1 MLYRTMPKIKE
12 KLSVLGFGCMRLPA
26 NKDFSIDK
34 PRAIEQIRYAA
45 DQGINYFDTAWP
57 YHGGASEL
65 LLGQALE
72 GGYRDRVNIATKLPS
87 WMIKDRADM
96 DTYLDQQLKKLKTD
110 HIDFYLMHAL
120 AGPMWETLKQM
131 DVLDFMDKAKKSGRI
146 RYAGFSFHG
155 RGDDFKTIVDE
166 YPWEFC
172 QIQYNYLDEDHQA
185 GTQGLKYAAK
195 KDLGIIIMEPLRG
208 GNLGLAEPP
217 KEVAAIWDTAP
228 EKRAPVEWAMRWVM
242 DHPEVTS
249 VLSGM
254 NEETHIK
261 ENIAIA
267 ETAVPHSLSAEEN
280 NLVKQAADTYR
291 KLMKVGCTG
300 CEYCTPC
307 PEGVNIPGAFFCLNK
322 LHMFKN
328 EDEAKFMYAVRC
340 SGLLTDNK
348 ESGYASNCIQCGE
361 CLEKCPQ
368 ELPIPDVL
376 AEAAKALEDDK
387 LEQRVSMAK
396 KMLNLE

>member
-12 KLSVLGFGCMRLPA
+12 KLSVLGFGCMRLPV
-26 NKDFSIDK
+26 NKDFSIDT
-34 PRAIEQIRYAA
+34 PRAIQQIRYAA
-45 DQGINYFDTAWP
+45 DQGVNYFDTAWP
-57 YHGGASEL
+57 YHGGKSEP
-65 LLGQALE
+65 LLGQALRD
-72 GGYRDRVNIATKLPS
+72 GYRDRVNIATKLPS
-87 WMIKDRADM
+87 WMITDRADM
-96 DTYLDQQLKKLKTD
+96 DVYLDKQLKLLQTD
-110 HIDFYLMHAL
+110 RIDFYLMHAL
-120 AGPMWETLKQM
+120 DGPSWDALKQKN
-131 DVLDFMDKAKKSGRI
+131 VLDFIDRAKQSGRI

-155 RGDDFKTIVDE
+155 RLDDFKTIVDE

-185 GTQGLKYAAK
+185 GTRGLQYAAE

-228 EKRAPVEWAMRWVM
+228 KKRTPVEWAMRWVM
-242 DHPEVTS
+242 DHPEVTT

-254 NEETHIK
+254 NEEAHIK
-261 ENIAIA
+261 ENIEIA
-267 ETAVPHSLSAEEN
+267 ATAVPHSLSAWEN
-280 NLVKQAADTYR
+280 DLVKKAANTYR

-340 SGLLTDNK
+340 SGLLSETP
-348 ESGYASNCIQCGE
+348 GPAFASNCIQCGE

-368 ELPIPDVL
+368 NIPIPDAL
-376 AEAAKALEDDK
+376 AEAVKVLEDDK
-387 LEQRVSMAK
+387 LDQRVAMAK
-396 KMLNLE
+396 KMLNME